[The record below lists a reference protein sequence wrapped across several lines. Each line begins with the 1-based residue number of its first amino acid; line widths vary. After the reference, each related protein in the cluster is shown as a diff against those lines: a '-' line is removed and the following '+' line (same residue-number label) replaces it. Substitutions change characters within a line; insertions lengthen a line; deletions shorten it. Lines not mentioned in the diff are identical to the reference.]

1 MLSSSKLLF
10 KRTFIAGGLKS
21 TCLVTSSSSKLARQK
36 IFSNSNITMHHNAA
50 SNNSQIRER
59 QKLLFIEHP
68 NHPDRVFLI
77 PTINNGNPLS
87 MNLLMTDIQE
97 SLADHEVFSGHQ
109 EKKVV
114 DHDNLNYPKDHHKRI
129 VDIISQKSFKEESK
143 DPLDALF
150 KSNEALS
157 TLCPVTKNKQ
167 LLHQERIIPRNDA
180 KSISG
185 QSDRT
190 SKQQHNKTSLKSS
203 SSSSS
208 SSAANAASNTNVPNT
223 DSGDENK

>member
-1 MLSSSKLLF
+1 MILC
-10 KRTFIAGGLKS
+10 T
-21 TCLVTSSSSKLARQK
+21 TTELVRQTM
-36 IFSNSNITMHHNAA
+36 FSNSNISIYHNNAI
-50 SNNSQIRER
+50 NNTQIRER

-114 DHDNLNYPKDHHKRI
+114 DQENLNYPKDHHKRI

-150 KSNEALS
+150 KGNEALS
-157 TLCPVTKNKQ
+157 SLCPVTKNKQ
-167 LLHQERIIPRNDA
+167 LLHHEKIIPRKI
-180 KSISG
+180 KSISE
-185 QSDRT
+185 QPEKT
-190 SKQQHNKTSLKSS
+190 SKQQQNNKASLKSS
-203 SSSSS
+203 SPS
-208 SSAANAASNTNVPNT
+208 AASNASNTTNPNAPNT